1 MCNDMKKNL
10 LRTLLLTG
18 LTVLMA
24 LPSQAWD
31 NGIDSPY
38 SRYGFGKLNGRTTGF
53 NTGMAGVGYALQSGN
68 EVNPLNPA
76 SYAGIDTL
84 SLVFDVGGSLQ
95 FGRYKEGAAHA
106 NATTA
111 SLDYITAGFR
121 AGKNLGITL
130 GLMPFSK
137 MGYSISSSDVVAEGY
152 AGGNSVTAS
161 NIYSGEGGIHE
172 VFLGAGWSPVRYV
185 ALGVNIGYLW
195 GSLYHGAVVTYN
207 DANVISS
214 YRRYESS
221 IHNYNISVGLQ
232 GYIPVRKYDRLT
244 LGATYTLGH
253 DVKNNA
259 MMVLMGDST
268 WCRNAFQLPH
278 KVGVGLAWNHKNNIR
293 LAADYEYQRWSDCKF
308 PWLTVGDGRAETY
321 TPTTGMFR
329 DSHRAALGFEYCPI
343 RKGAHWREF
352 IKYRAGVSITTPY
365 ANVARQTAAGT
376 TDWQRGPISLLVSA
390 GVNLPVM
397 NLFNGR
403 SSVNLSVQY
412 ERVQPSATMRL
423 TENYFRFCVG
433 VNFDE
438 QWFAKWKV
446 K

>member
-1 MCNDMKKNL
+1 MRKNL
-10 LRTLLLTG
+10 SIPFVFLIVLLAA
-18 LTVLMA
+18 A
-24 LPSQAWD
+24 LPAQAWD

-38 SRYGFGKLNGRTTGF
+38 SRYGFGRLSGRTTGF
-53 NTGMAGVGYALQSGN
+53 NSGMAGVGFALQSGN

-95 FGRYKEGAAHA
+95 LGRYKEGSARAKS
-106 NATTA
+106 TTA
-111 SLDYITAGFR
+111 SLDYVTAGFLV
-121 AGKNLGITL
+121 GKGLGVSL

-137 MGYSISSSDVVAEGY
+137 MGYSIASNDVVADGY

-161 NIYSGEGGIHE
+161 NIYSGEGGLHE
-172 VFLGAGWSPVRYV
+172 VFLGAGWSPVRYM
-185 ALGVNIGYLW
+185 ALGVNFGYLW
-195 GSLYHGAVVTYN
+195 GSLNHGAVVTYN
-207 DANVISS
+207 DANVVSS

-232 GYIPVRKYDRLT
+232 GYIPVSKSDRLS

-253 DVKNNA
+253 KVNNNS

-278 KVGVGLAWNHKNNIR
+278 KLGVGLAWSHRNNIR
-293 LAADYEYQRWSDCKF
+293 LAADYEYQRWSDCQF
-308 PWLTVGDGRAETY
+308 PWLTVGAGRAEDY
-321 TPTTGMFR
+321 APTKGMFR
-329 DSHRAALGFEYCPI
+329 DSHRAALGIEYCPI

-352 IKYRAGVSITTPY
+352 VKYRAGVSLTTPY

-376 TDWQRGPISLLVSA
+376 TDWQRGPLSILVTA

-397 NLFNGR
+397 NMFNGR

-412 ERVQPSATMRL
+412 ERVQPSATMHL
-423 TENYFRFCVG
+423 AENYFRLCVG